1 MNKHIVK
8 YDKYCSTCMFSKVK
22 DTEDPCDECLNQPVN
37 EDSRRPV
44 NYKEDT
50 NAKKVKGTRFIR

>member
-1 MNKHIVK
+1 
-8 YDKYCSTCMFSKVK
+8 MFSKVK
-22 DTEDPCDECLNQPVN
+22 DTEDPCDECLNKPVN

>member
-1 MNKHIVK
+1 
-8 YDKYCSTCMFSKVK
+8 MFSKVK

-37 EDSRRPV
+37 EDSRRPI

-50 NAKKVKGTRFIR
+50 NVKKVKGTRSIR

>member
-1 MNKHIVK
+1 
-8 YDKYCSTCMFSKVK
+8 MFSKVK

-44 NYKEDT
+44 NYKEDKDG
-50 NAKKVKGTRFIR
+50 KKVKGTRFIR